1 MHYGSL
7 YRFPKI
13 QKSKEYPVDANRIV
27 SGFQTSDTE

>member
-1 MHYGSL
+1 MDYGSL

-27 SGFQTSDTE
+27 FWISNK